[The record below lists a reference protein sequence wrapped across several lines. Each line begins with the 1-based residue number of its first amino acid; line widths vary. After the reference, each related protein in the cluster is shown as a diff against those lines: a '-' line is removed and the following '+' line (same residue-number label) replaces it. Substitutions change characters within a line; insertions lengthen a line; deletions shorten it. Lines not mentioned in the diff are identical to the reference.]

1 MTDKPSKLIS
11 LSKKLAALG
20 VIIAF
25 LGTLGYNFPKLAMSD
40 DLEVLRVD
48 FYASQCEMLHRD
60 YLRLMEKKEKFKPNI
75 PDWLETLIVK
85 NATDKAKYGC
95 TY

>member
-1 MTDKPSKLIS
+1 MNYS
-11 LSKKLAALG
+11 LNTVAKKLAAVG
-20 VIIAF
+20 VIAAS
-25 LGTLGYNFPKLAMSD
+25 LGAVGYNIPQLAMATD
-40 DLEVLRVD
+40 VEALRAD

-60 YLRLMEKKEKFKPNI
+60 YLRLMEQKEKFKPNI
-75 PDWLETLIVK
+75 PHWLETLIVK